1 VQRHDHPYLAAP
13 LFLNHYEKEW
23 IMKKTFSCMAFLL
36 SLVLTTTCF
45 AGVKAGTFSLSPY
58 IGGYTFDGVQH
69 LETAVTGGL
78 RGGYNFT
85 DHVGLEGVLGYLNT
99 ESTRAGSD
107 TDVYNYRLEGLYHF
121 FPESRLVPFLA
132 AGYGGLTFDPDA
144 GSSLTKGAFNYGAGM
159 KYFLNDWLALRADVR
174 HLIMSHNQSFNNVE
188 YTTGVNFNFGAE
200 KPAPAPVIAAV
211 PSCTLSAVPASIIQG
226 QSAKLNW
233 SSGNATE
240 CNIQPNIGPVKTQG
254 SMDVTPSADTFYTL
268 TCTGEGG
275 KASSD
280 ASIAVAAPAMPQA
293 PNCNISV
300 TPASIMKGETATL
313 NWTSQNATDCVI
325 QPDIG
330 AVKPEG
336 SMAIT
341 PSTDTAYTLACTGPG
356 GTATSKTDIA
366 VTTPAPTMEELCMT
380 LNIEYDNDKSII
392 KPPYYGEVEKVA
404 NFMKRFPEIKGT
416 IEGHTDSNATA
427 KYNVKLSQRRSAG
440 VVKMLVE
447 KYGIDKSR
455 LGAKGYGEAQPIADN
470 KTKAGRQQNRRTVA
484 NFGCVSVEKK

>member
-1 VQRHDHPYLAAP
+1 
-13 LFLNHYEKEW
+13 
-23 IMKKTFSCMAFLL
+23 
-36 SLVLTTTCF
+36 
-45 AGVKAGTFSLSPY
+45 
-58 IGGYTFDGVQH
+58 
-69 LETAVTGGL
+69 
-78 RGGYNFT
+78 
-85 DHVGLEGVLGYLNT
+85 
-99 ESTRAGSD
+99 
-107 TDVYNYRLEGLYHF
+107 
-121 FPESRLVPFLA
+121 
-132 AGYGGLTFDPDA
+132 
-144 GSSLTKGAFNYGAGM
+144 
-159 KYFLNDWLALRADVR
+159 
-174 HLIMSHNQSFNNVE
+174 MSHNQSFNNVE

-404 NFMKRFPEIKGT
+404 NFMKRFPQIKGT